1 MSITNVGCFPQCG
14 NIKSQ
19 FVIAKFSLLLIRA
32 LAMFQK
38 NIASSAWI
46 LVQRQHRPQ
55 PQFICVRV
63 LSYSVGLT
71 LASPEA
77 VAHQAP
83 LSMGFS
89 RQEYWSGL
97 PFPSPGDLLNL
108 RIEPGSSAYTLSEMD
123 GIMLEQE
130 INLCSYEPLRLQS
143 YLLSQH
149 NPAYP
154 G

>member
-55 PQFICVRV
+55 PQIVCVHV
-63 LSYSVGLT
+63 LSHSVVSDSCDPIGC
-71 LASPEA
+71 SP
-77 VAHQAP
+77 P
-83 LSMGFS
+83 GFS
-89 RQEYWSGL
+89 VHGILQA
-97 PFPSPGDLLNL
+97 
-108 RIEPGSSAYTLSEMD
+108 RILEWVAISFSRGSSQPTNRTQVFCLHL
-123 GIMLEQE
+123 I
-130 INLCSYEPLRLQS
+130 
-143 YLLSQH
+143 
-149 NPAYP
+149 
-154 G
+154 

>member
-63 LSYSVGLT
+63 LSYSVGSNSCEPIGKNTGVGCHFLLQGIFSTYELNPGLLLT
-71 LASPEA
+71 P
-77 VAHQAP
+77 
-83 LSMGFS
+83 
-89 RQEYWSGL
+89 Y
-97 PFPSPGDLLNL
+97 L
-108 RIEPGSSAYTLSEMD
+108 RWME
-123 GIMLEQE
+123 
-130 INLCSYEPLRLQS
+130 
-143 YLLSQH
+143 
-149 NPAYP
+149 
-154 G
+154 